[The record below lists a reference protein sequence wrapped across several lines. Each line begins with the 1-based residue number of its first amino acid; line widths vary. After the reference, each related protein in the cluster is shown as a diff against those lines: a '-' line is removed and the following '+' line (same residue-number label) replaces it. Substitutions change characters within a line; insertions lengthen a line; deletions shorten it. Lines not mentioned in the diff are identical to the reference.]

1 MLIDLKQRL
10 LDEKTITLTIKV
22 TPKSGKHEIAGI
34 MANGNIKI
42 KLKSAPE
49 HGKANEELIE
59 LLSKYFGVPEKNIVL
74 KIGKKSKGKVVTI
87 HS

>member
-1 MLIDLKQRL
+1 MLTDLKQQL
-10 LDEKTITLTIKV
+10 LTQKIITLTIKV

-34 MANGNIKI
+34 MANGRVKI

-49 HGKANEELIE
+49 KGKANEELIE
-59 LLSKYFGVPEKNIVL
+59 LLSEYFGVPRKNIIL
-74 KIGKKSKGKVVTI
+74 KIGGKSKEKVVTI